1 MVVVLCSRFY
11 RVVYSKYQHV
21 NANITDASF
30 KIVLLFH
37 MCKGNACLGNSTAA
51 VWEVN
56 ELLSDGKDPP
66 PPRLS
71 SLARNCLKR
80 DPINFQVYSFVFV

>member
-1 MVVVLCSRFY
+1 MYCVVGFIELY
-11 RVVYSKYQHV
+11 TKYQHV

-66 PPRLS
+66 PPPPGS
-71 SLARNCLKR
+71 AHWQE
-80 DPINFQVYSFVFV
+80 IA

>member
-1 MVVVLCSRFY
+1 MEDSFIKSFQLGPRILVVVVLCSRFY
-11 RVVYSKYQHV
+11 RVVYSEYQHV

-66 PPRLS
+66 PPGS
-71 SLARNCLKR
+71 AHWQE
-80 DPINFQVYSFVFV
+80 IA